1 MLYLLLLCTCILS
14 ALLEV
19 SLLSRSSMSF
29 EVLYLQHF
37 PHPCMI
43 FLNYIAAFEK
53 EIPLLILLR
62 TLRLPSDTRIGLSA
76 WETPAF

>member
-1 MLYLLLLCTCILS
+1 
-14 ALLEV
+14 
-19 SLLSRSSMSF
+19 MSV

-37 PHPCMI
+37 PHPSTI
-43 FLNYIAAFEK
+43 ALNYIAAFEK

-62 TLRLPSDTRIGLSA
+62 TLCLPSDTCIGLSA